1 MFVPDSQLRGLYQR
15 ERVTGNKWVV
25 KAKQR
30 GVNTP
35 VTITLGRVD
44 VIDAR
49 SARRLAKEKLAMLA
63 AGINPNLEAWK
74 SREEGQQ
81 LGITLQEAVEEH
93 LELRDLKPSTIKS
106 YRQVIS
112 RSFEDWADK
121 SIGNI
126 SRQDIVRRYQSIQQG
141 IAKRALQPEK
151 ANPRGL
157 ADAQKAMRY
166 LSAVLNSYANDTYL
180 GQPLLP
186 DGNPVL
192 VLKDKKARKKLQERK
207 RFLESEERRD
217 LFAELSRVRLPGY
230 TGKLKPAQADF
241 VLLLMVTG
249 LRLDEARLLKWENI
263 TDSTY
268 TITNTKNGEDHTL
281 PITSTVQSLFDRN
294 QNDSPYVFSGKIV
307 EVASM
312 SSVIKNAADAI
323 SIKFTAHDLRRTA
336 ATVAA
341 QHSFST
347 DQIGRLP
354 NHSNKS
360 ATDAYAQRTAEALR
374 PILQTIEDEI
384 LATYDADETEAT
396 DENLRG
402 VNLDEAL

>member
-15 ERVTGNKWVV
+15 ERVAGNKWVV

-63 AGINPNLEAWK
+63 AGINPNLEARK

-112 RSFEDWADK
+112 RSFEDWADN

-360 ATDAYAQRTAEALR
+360 VTDAYVQRTAEALR

-384 LATYDADETEAT
+384 LATYDADEIEAT
-396 DENLRG
+396 DEDLRG

>member
-63 AGINPNLEAWK
+63 AGINPNLGACK

-192 VLKDKKARKKLQERK
+192 VLKDKKARKKLLERK

-360 ATDAYAQRTAEALR
+360 VTDAYAQRTAEALR

-396 DENLRG
+396 DEDLRG

>member
-180 GQPLLP
+180 GQPLLS

-281 PITSTVQSLFDRN
+281 PITSAVQSLFDRN

-360 ATDAYAQRTAEALR
+360 VTDAYVQRTAEALR

>member
-180 GQPLLP
+180 GQPLLS

-360 ATDAYAQRTAEALR
+360 VTDAYVQRTAEALR

-384 LATYDADETEAT
+384 LATYDADEIEAT
-396 DENLRG
+396 DEDLRG

>member
-360 ATDAYAQRTAEALR
+360 VTDAYVQRTAEALR

-396 DENLRG
+396 DEDLRG

>member
-1 MFVPDSQLRGLYQR
+1 MFIPDSQLRGLYQR
-15 ERVTGNKWVV
+15 ERVSGDKWVV

-30 GVNTP
+30 GLNRL
-35 VTITLGRVD
+35 VTVTLGRVD

-63 AGINPNLEAWK
+63 AGVNPNLEARK
-74 SREEGQQ
+74 SREADQQ
-81 LGITLQEAVEEH
+81 LGTTLQEAVDEY
-93 LELRDLKPSTIKS
+93 LELRELKPSTIKS

-112 RSFEDWADK
+112 RSFGDWADK
-121 SIGNI
+121 SIRNI
-126 SRQDIVRRYQSIQQG
+126 SRQDIVKRYQSIQQG

-186 DGNPVL
+186 DGNPVM

-207 RFLESEERRD
+207 RFLERDERRS
-217 LFAELSRVRLPGY
+217 LFEELDHVRHSGY
-230 TGKLKPAQADF
+230 AGKLKPAHADF
-241 VLLLMVTG
+241 ILLLMVTG
-249 LRLDEARLLKWENI
+249 LRLDEARLLKWENV

-281 PITSTVQSLFDRN
+281 PITSAVQSLFERN
-294 QNDSPYVFSGKIV
+294 QNESPYVFPGKIV

-312 SSVIKNAADAI
+312 SSVIKNASNAI

-341 QHSFST
+341 QHGFST
-347 DQIGRLP
+347 DEIGRLL
-354 NHSNKS
+354 NHSNKNV
-360 ATDAYAQRTAEALR
+360 TEGYIQRTAEALK
-374 PILQTIEDEI
+374 PILQSIEDEI
-384 LATYDADETEAT
+384 LATYDVDEAEST
-396 DENLRG
+396 DEDLRG

>member
-1 MFVPDSQLRGLYQR
+1 
-15 ERVTGNKWVV
+15 
-25 KAKQR
+25 
-30 GVNTP
+30 
-35 VTITLGRVD
+35 
-44 VIDAR
+44 
-49 SARRLAKEKLAMLA
+49 
-63 AGINPNLEAWK
+63 
-74 SREEGQQ
+74 
-81 LGITLQEAVEEH
+81 
-93 LELRDLKPSTIKS
+93 
-106 YRQVIS
+106 
-112 RSFEDWADK
+112 
-121 SIGNI
+121 
-126 SRQDIVRRYQSIQQG
+126 
-141 IAKRALQPEK
+141 
-151 ANPRGL
+151 
-157 ADAQKAMRY
+157 MRY

-360 ATDAYAQRTAEALR
+360 VTDAYAQRTAEALR

-396 DENLRG
+396 DEDLRG

>member
-121 SIGNI
+121 SIRNI

-157 ADAQKAMRY
+157 ADAQKAMRC

-268 TITNTKNGEDHTL
+268 TITNTKN
-281 PITSTVQSLFDRN
+281 
-294 QNDSPYVFSGKIV
+294 
-307 EVASM
+307 
-312 SSVIKNAADAI
+312 
-323 SIKFTAHDLRRTA
+323 
-336 ATVAA
+336 
-341 QHSFST
+341 
-347 DQIGRLP
+347 
-354 NHSNKS
+354 
-360 ATDAYAQRTAEALR
+360 
-374 PILQTIEDEI
+374 
-384 LATYDADETEAT
+384 
-396 DENLRG
+396 
-402 VNLDEAL
+402 

>member
-15 ERVTGNKWVV
+15 ERATGNKWVV

-49 SARRLAKEKLAMLA
+49 LARRLAKEKLAMLA
-63 AGINPNLEAWK
+63 AGINPNLEARK
-74 SREEGQQ
+74 NREADQQ
-81 LGITLQEAVEEH
+81 LGITLQEALEEY
-93 LELRDLKPSTIKS
+93 LELRALKPSTIKS
-106 YRQVIS
+106 YRQVII
-112 RSFEDWADK
+112 RSFGDWADK
-121 SIGNI
+121 PIRSI
-126 SRQDIVRRYQSIQQG
+126 SRQGIVKRYQAIQQG
-141 IAKRALQPEK
+141 ISKRALQPEK

-157 ADAQKAMRY
+157 SDAQKSMRY
-166 LSAVLNSYANDTYL
+166 LSAILNSYANDTYQ

-192 VLKDKKARKKLQERK
+192 VLKDKKARKKLKERK
-207 RFLESEERRD
+207 RFLESAERRA
-217 LFAELSRVRLPGY
+217 LFAELSRVRHPGY
-230 TGKLKPAQADF
+230 AGKLKPAQADF
-241 VLLLMVTG
+241 ILLLMVTG

-263 TDSTY
+263 TGSTY

-294 QNDSPYVFSGKIV
+294 QNGSPYVFPGKVV

-312 SSVIKNAADAI
+312 SSVIKNAADALAI
-323 SIKFTAHDLRRTA
+323 EFTAHDLRRTA

-341 QHSFST
+341 QHGFST
-347 DQIGRLP
+347 DQIGRLL
-354 NHSNKS
+354 NHSNKNV
-360 ATDAYAQRTAEALR
+360 TEGYVQRTAEALR
-374 PILQTIEDEI
+374 PIIQTIEDEI
-384 LATYDADETEAT
+384 LATYDVDKTEST
-396 DENLRG
+396 DVDLRG

>member
-1 MFVPDSQLRGLYQR
+1 MFVPDTQLRGLYQR

-63 AGINPNLEAWK
+63 EGINPNLEARK
-74 SREEGQQ
+74 NREADQQ
-81 LGITLQEAVEEH
+81 LGITLQEAVEEY
-93 LELRDLKPSTIKS
+93 LELRGLKPSTIKS

-112 RSFEDWADK
+112 RSFGDWADK
-121 SIGNI
+121 PIRSI
-126 SRQDIVRRYQSIQQG
+126 SRQEIVKRYQAIQQG

-157 ADAQKAMRY
+157 ADAQKSMRY
-166 LSAVLNSYANDTYL
+166 LSAILNSYANDTYL

-192 VLKDKKARKKLQERK
+192 VLKDKKARKKLKERK
-207 RFLESEERRD
+207 RFLESDERRD
-217 LFAELSRVRLPGY
+217 LFAELSRVRHADY
-230 TGKLKPAQADF
+230 AGKLKPAQADF
-241 VLLLMVTG
+241 ILLLMVTG
-249 LRLDEARLLKWENI
+249 LRLDEARLLRWDNI
-263 TDSTY
+263 TDTTY

-294 QNDSPYVFSGKIV
+294 QNKSAYVFPGKIV

-312 SSVIKNAADAI
+312 SSVIKNASDAI

-347 DQIGRLP
+347 DQIGRLL
-354 NHSNKS
+354 NHSNKNV
-360 ATDAYAQRTAEALR
+360 TEGYVQRTAEALR
-374 PILQTIEDEI
+374 PILQAIEDEI
-384 LATYDADETEAT
+384 LGTYDADQSDSAAE
-396 DENLRG
+396 DFRG
-402 VNLDEAL
+402 INLDEAL

>member
-360 ATDAYAQRTAEALR
+360 VTDAYAQRTAEALR

-396 DENLRG
+396 DEDLRG

>member
-180 GQPLLP
+180 GQPLLS

-360 ATDAYAQRTAEALR
+360 VTDAYAQRTAEALR

-384 LATYDADETEAT
+384 LATYDADETEAN

>member
-1 MFVPDSQLRGLYQR
+1 MFVPDSQIRGLYQR

-44 VIDAR
+44 VIDVR

-63 AGINPNLEAWK
+63 AGINPNREART
-74 SREEGQQ
+74 SREADQQ
-81 LGITLQEAVEEH
+81 LGTTLQEAVDEY
-93 LELRDLKPSTIKS
+93 LELRELKPSTIKS

-112 RSFEDWADK
+112 RSFGDWADK
-121 SIGNI
+121 SIRNI
-126 SRQDIVRRYQSIQQG
+126 SRQDIVKRYQSIQQG

-166 LSAVLNSYANDTYL
+166 LSAVFNSCANDAYL

-186 DGNPVL
+186 NGNPVL
-192 VLKDKKARKKLQERK
+192 VLKDKKARKKLRERR
-207 RFLESEERRD
+207 RFLERNERRS
-217 LFAELSRVRLPGY
+217 LFEELSHARHSEY
-230 TGKLKPAQADF
+230 KGKLKPAQADF
-241 VLLLMVTG
+241 ILLLMVTG
-249 LRLDEARLLKWENI
+249 LRLDEARLVKWENV

-281 PITSTVQSLFDRN
+281 PITSAVQSLFDRN
-294 QNDSPYVFSGKIV
+294 QNKSPYVFPGKIV

-312 SSVIKNAADAI
+312 SSVIKNASDAI

-341 QHSFST
+341 QHGFST
-347 DQIGRLP
+347 DEIGRLL
-354 NHSNKS
+354 NHSNKNV
-360 ATDAYAQRTAEALR
+360 TEGYIQRTAGALR
-374 PILQTIEDEI
+374 PILQSIEDEI
-384 LATYDADETEAT
+384 LATYDADETEST
-396 DENLRG
+396 EEGFRG
-402 VNLDEAL
+402 VNLDAAL